1 MGGADLSS
9 SIPSRTFY
17 SGYNDNDISCYLT
30 VHLFLGG
37 SVVVDL
43 TNDSGFHDS
52 NVVDLTS
59 ESPADSSIDSSPV
72 IVVWHLSLSK
82 CNLSLYITLVKI
94 VT

>member
-1 MGGADLSS
+1 MYSAKGFFFGSSWGGGGGGEGAGIFCLQ
-9 SIPSRTFY
+9 ILPVT
-17 SGYNDNDISCYLT
+17 T

-72 IVVWHLSLSK
+72 IVV
-82 CNLSLYITLVKI
+82 
-94 VT
+94 

>member
-1 MGGADLSS
+1 MGVRGIFPKLYIYWLQYQRCLLLS
-9 SIPSRTFY
+9 IY
-17 SGYNDNDISCYLT
+17 
-30 VHLFLGG
+30 LFLGG

-72 IVVWHLSLSK
+72 IVV
-82 CNLSLYITLVKI
+82 
-94 VT
+94 